1 MAIRCGFTD
10 TWPFDVASLTHGHS
24 HPLRVRSSWDRS
36 PFVYPDFET
45 GKLTI
50 VPAFRHISKN
60 LIIGNYNSQEAID
73 NDDGSLPNVRI
84 SCACPLRVPLHTHTL
99 GVGIGRATFWYMA
112 NTG

>member
-10 TWPFDVASLTHGHS
+10 TWPFEVASLTHGHS

-73 NDDGSLPNVRI
+73 NDDGSARFRTCVYHVLAHCVF
-84 SCACPLRVPLHTHTL
+84 LFTL
-99 GVGIGRATFWYMA
+99 ILSASV
-112 NTG
+112 